1 MWLLACSAGWFMGAW
16 TVLITYSTE
25 IFPTRIRSIGA
36 GFAVGVGRIG
46 AVIAPGLMGAIAQHY
61 TVSVG
66 LLLAA
71 CMGSLMIPAI
81 LFGPETAMKR
91 LEDIVQ

>member
-1 MWLLACSAGWFMGAW
+1 MGAW

-25 IFPTRIRSIGA
+25 IFPTRIRSLGT
-36 GFAVGVGRIG
+36 GFAVGVGRVG
-46 AVIAPGLMGAIAQHY
+46 PVLAPAVLGAIAQHY

-66 LLLAA
+66 LLIAA
-71 CMGSLMIPAI
+71 CIGAIMILAM